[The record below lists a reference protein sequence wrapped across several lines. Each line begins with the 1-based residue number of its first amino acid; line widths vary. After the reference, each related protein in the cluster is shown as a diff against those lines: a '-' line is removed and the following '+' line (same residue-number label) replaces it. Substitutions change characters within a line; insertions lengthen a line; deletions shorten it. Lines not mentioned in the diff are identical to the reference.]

1 MATTESETPLG
12 EADAR
17 PEPEEAGDADVARAN
32 DPPFSA
38 ERSVHPDKRGKGT
51 SRAPASGDAGAGPL
65 EAYEAV
71 ARSARLPDLV
81 ALTQLVVGEA
91 AAHRQA
97 DFHFEAKVAE
107 AASEAKL
114 PRAEADT
121 PFGNVLKVLASGP
134 EDRAERAL
142 ASALWAHA
150 VAESGRDDEDRTAR
164 DVLWLATHTGFD
176 ATPLLDRALGED
188 ADAIWTA
195 IADRVER
202 VLAGRGASLGRSE
215 AILGAAALAA
225 STSPHAQALAA
236 ELGRTAN
243 DPLVRRLVASA
254 ADAAFDVPLEGDA
267 ENPPRGLVATT
278 FLALTGLLFVI
289 HGVGLVARVAF
300 AYRKPARVTLSP
312 EGVRVRTSVRILH
325 RTIRERD
332 DLIPL
337 ANVAR
342 VVREVRY
349 PRAAF
354 YAGLL
359 ALAIG
364 SLLGVRTFVDGV
376 RAASPS
382 LLGAGLAIVALG
394 IAADFV
400 LGSLLPGSQ
409 GRCRVW
415 FVPRSGRTLCVGNV
429 DHARA
434 DALFTK
440 LGASV
445 R

>member
-17 PEPEEAGDADVARAN
+17 PEHEAAGNADVARAN
-32 DPPFSA
+32 EPPSSA
-38 ERSVHPDKRGKGT
+38 ERSVRPDE
-51 SRAPASGDAGAGPL
+51 RARRASSAAGSGDGGAGPL

-81 ALTQLVVGEA
+81 ALTELVVGEA
-91 AAHRQA
+91 ASRRQA

-107 AASEAKL
+107 AANDAKL

-150 VAESGRDDEDRTAR
+150 IAESGRADEDRTAC
-164 DVLWLATHTGFD
+164 DLLWLATHTGFD

-195 IADRVER
+195 IADRVGR
-202 VLAGRGASLGRSE
+202 VVAGRGASLGRGE

-225 STSPHAQALAA
+225 SPSPRARALAA
-236 ELGRTAN
+236 ELGRTTT

-254 ADAAFDVPLEGDA
+254 ADTAFDTPLEGEA
-267 ENPPRGLVATT
+267 ERPPRGILATT
-278 FLALTGLLFVI
+278 LLALTGILFVV
-289 HGVGLVARVAF
+289 HGVGLVARLAF
-300 AYRKPARVTLSP
+300 AYRRPTRVTLSK
-312 EGVRVRTSVRILH
+312 EGLRVHTSVRILH
-325 RTIRERD
+325 RTIREREEI
-332 DLIPL
+332 LPL
-337 ANVAR
+337 ADVAR
-342 VVREVRY
+342 IVREVRY

-359 ALAIG
+359 ALAVG
-364 SLLGVRTFVDGV
+364 SLLGIRTFVDGV

-415 FVPRSGRTLCVGNV
+415 FVPRSGRVLCVGNV

-434 DALFTK
+434 DAL
-440 LGASV
+440 LGRLETAV